1 MRRQLEKIF
10 NPRSIA
16 VIGASNK
23 PDTVGNALIS
33 NLLNGGFAGKV
44 FPVNLRHD
52 QILGLQAY
60 SRIDKVPEKVDLA
73 VIAIPAFSVPDV
85 VEECGKAGVGGLVI
99 ISAGFL
105 EVGQEGKMH
114 ADKILEICR
123 RYGMRVIGPNC
134 LGFIRPVGK
143 INASFAAEMAFPG
156 NLALIS
162 QSGALLTSIL
172 DWSVAQRVGFSYFV
186 SIGSMIDVDFAD
198 LIDYFGTD
206 PQTSC
211 ILIYMESLVHARRF
225 MSAARSF
232 ARNKPI
238 IVLKAGRSFE
248 GGQAALSHT
257 GSMAGNDEVYDA
269 AFRRAGI
276 IRVDTIAQLFNIAQA
291 LALQNRPRGNRLAI
305 ITNAGGP
312 GVLATDYLIRNGG
325 QLARLSPKSLD
336 QLNQLLPSTWS
347 RGNPIDLLGDA
358 SPEKYRKALHI
369 CIHDP
374 GVDAALVILTPQY
387 MTDPKGCAQAV
398 AEAAKG
404 SPKPVLASWMGED
417 EVHEGR
423 EVFESGRVPNYRFP
437 ESAVDAFLRIW
448 RYTRDLQLLY
458 ETPPAIPKDFS
469 PDTDA
474 ARQVVAGLLGKGRQL
489 LTEMEAKNLLS
500 AYQIPVIKS
509 HLCQNPK
516 EAIDAAEMLGYPVVL
531 KIVSP
536 DISHKTDV
544 GGVMLDL
551 QNQADVQRA
560 YYTLHERVALR
571 RPAARLEGVLVEPM
585 IRKPFELLLGAKKD
599 PVFGPVIAFGHGGT
613 GAEVFKDFQLGLPPL
628 NMALAQQIVEGTR
641 FFPLLRGYRG
651 LPGVNLK
658 ELDFLLCKFAYLL
671 MDIPEIREIDI
682 NPFLADHLGGLVVD
696 ARIVLDPVAG
706 VSGKPY
712 QHLVIS
718 PYPGRKYSRSVTLKD
733 GATVHLRP
741 IRPEDEP
748 AMEEMLQNVS
758 NDSLYMRFFG
768 FIPKMSHAWMVRFT
782 HIDYDRELAIVA
794 EVDAPKGG
802 RQFVGVVRLIEDAW
816 RENAEYSILV
826 ADHFHGRGLGNML
839 TDYIFDIA
847 RERGIRKIVASVLP
861 NNTPMIH
868 MFERR
873 GFRFD
878 RSAMDIYDV
887 ELELVPNLE

>member
-10 NPRSIA
+10 NPKSIA

-44 FPVNLRHD
+44 YPVNLRHD

-123 RYGMRVIGPNC
+123 RYGMRLIGPNC

-232 ARNKPI
+232 SRNKPI

-248 GGQAALSHT
+248 GAQAALSHT

-336 QLNQLLPSTWS
+336 ELNQLLPSTWS

-358 SPEKYRKALHI
+358 SPDKYRKALQI

-374 GVDAALVILTPQY
+374 GVDAALLILTPQY

-417 EVHEGR
+417 EVQEGR
-423 EVFESGRVPNYRFP
+423 QIFESGRIPNYRFP

-469 PDTDA
+469 PDTDSA
-474 ARQVVAGLLGKGRQL
+474 KQVVADLLSRDRQL
-489 LTEMEAKNLLS
+489 LTEIEAKKLLS

-509 HLCQNPK
+509 HFCQNPK

-551 QNQADVQRA
+551 QNLADVQRA
-560 YYTLHERVALR
+560 YYTLYERVALR

-641 FFPLLRGYRG
+641 FFR
-651 LPGVNLK
+651 
-658 ELDFLLCKFAYLL
+658 FCA
-671 MDIPEIREIDI
+671 
-682 NPFLADHLGGLVVD
+682 AT
-696 ARIVLDPVAG
+696 AG
-706 VSGKPY
+706 CQGS
-712 QHLVIS
+712 
-718 PYPGRKYSRSVTLKD
+718 T
-733 GATVHLRP
+733 
-741 IRPEDEP
+741 
-748 AMEEMLQNVS
+748 
-758 NDSLYMRFFG
+758 
-768 FIPKMSHAWMVRFT
+768 
-782 HIDYDRELAIVA
+782 
-794 EVDAPKGG
+794 
-802 RQFVGVVRLIEDAW
+802 
-816 RENAEYSILV
+816 
-826 ADHFHGRGLGNML
+826 
-839 TDYIFDIA
+839 
-847 RERGIRKIVASVLP
+847 
-861 NNTPMIH
+861 
-868 MFERR
+868 
-873 GFRFD
+873 
-878 RSAMDIYDV
+878 
-887 ELELVPNLE
+887 